1 MLNPFATSR
10 SLATSLPAL
19 SLPHGLPAQALKW
32 TDLALDH
39 LLPRLETLEI
49 QPPVTNSSQLDP
61 ADYVAPAEDEEED
74 EEVVRE
80 DSPDG

>member
-1 MLNPFATSR
+1 M
-10 SLATSLPAL
+10 
-19 SLPHGLPAQALKW
+19 
-32 TDLALDH
+32 DH